1 MYDSEHDALI
11 TAAVLGGVWGTLVPA
26 EARGLGDMDPRRI
39 GAACGLPGASGG
51 GSSIG
56 YQVPVGPFSGWWFLQ
71 LSMGPQVIHHYRG
84 GPVTGTLGWK

>member
-51 GSSIG
+51 G
-56 YQVPVGPFSGWWFLQ
+56 PL
-71 LSMGPQVIHHYRG
+71 
-84 GPVTGTLGWK
+84 